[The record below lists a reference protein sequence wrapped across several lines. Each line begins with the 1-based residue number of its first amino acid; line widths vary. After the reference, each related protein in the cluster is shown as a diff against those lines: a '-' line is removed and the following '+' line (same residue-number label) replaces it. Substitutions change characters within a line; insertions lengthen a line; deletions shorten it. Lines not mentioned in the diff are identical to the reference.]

1 MHQCGFDVL
10 LLSGETQAQ
19 GAAGGCSC
27 DPDGKT
33 RFVSRS
39 GQLFWCLLLLRL
51 VRKVAVGSGTG
62 PSP

>member
-1 MHQCGFDVL
+1 MHLRGFDVL

-19 GAAGGCSC
+19 GAAGGCCC
-27 DPDGKT
+27 DPNGKT
-33 RFVSRS
+33 RFISQSR
-39 GQLFWCLLLLRL
+39 QLFWCLLLPHL